1 MNSQVHRALFRKEGE
16 GKERDMYMYM
26 CKIHYGTYSRGH
38 RKVPV
43 PLPFRFRATIF
54 TVPVPLPYRF
64 RFALRPFLGTVER

>member
-1 MNSQVHRALFRKEGE
+1 MATTAEI
-16 GKERDMYMYM
+16 M
-26 CKIHYGTYSRGH
+26 YSRGH